1 MSRLNLISSKR
12 LAGAAMKMAA
22 ALTAVLLCG
31 CERRMLYDPEYGTK
45 LRVEIDVE
53 NIRNVTCDVYNPNI
67 PLPEIETE
75 MMHVMLYDE
84 EGRHVVTEL
93 YVSDKEVNGEGR
105 TVFKS
110 IMNVLPGKYRLLSYN
125 FGTEAAVV
133 EDWHEADKAYV
144 HSSPVPE
151 KLSMM
156 YRKHSSKAPDD
167 EMEAVVYEPEH
178 LMVASDYVDIPYHSE
193 VYTIEAD
200 ATTVVE
206 TWYIQIRVDGLKY
219 VNSAQAFLSGMV
231 SANYI
236 ASDRRVT
243 DPQVTVWFP
252 MVKSTD
258 NDKDVI
264 CAVFNTFGRVDG
276 SVNDLRITFGINTV
290 DGKTTMKEF
299 DISDLFG
306 TENAKLHHWLLLD
319 ETIEVEEPEIEGGG
333 GFDPSVGDWEEEEKE
348 III

>member
-1 MSRLNLISSKR
+1 MSCLNLISSKR
-12 LAGAAMKMAA
+12 FAGAAMKMAA
-22 ALTAVLLCG
+22 ALTTLILYG
-31 CERRMLYDPEYGTK
+31 CERRILYDPEYGTR

-53 NIRNVTCDVYNPNI
+53 NIRNVTCDVYNPDI
-67 PLPEIETE
+67 PRPDVEPE

-93 YVSDKEVNGEGR
+93 YVSEKEVNEAGR

-110 IMNVLPGKYRLLSYN
+110 VVNVPPGKYRLLSYN

-156 YRKHSSKAPDD
+156 YRKHSSKAPED
-167 EMEAVVYEPEH
+167 EMETVVYEPEH
-178 LMVASDYVDIPYHSE
+178 LMVASDELDIPYHSD
-193 VYTIEAD
+193 VYTIETS

-206 TWYIQIRVDGLKY
+206 TWYIQIRVDGMQY
-219 VNSAQAFLSGMV
+219 VNGAQAFLSGMV

-236 ASDRRVT
+236 AADRRVT
-243 DPQVTVWFP
+243 EPQVTVWFP
-252 MVKSTD
+252 MLKSTD
-258 NDKDVI
+258 DGRDVI

-276 SVNDLRITFGINTV
+276 SVNDLRITFGIKTV
-290 DGKTTMKEF
+290 DGKTMMKEF

-319 ETIEVEEPEIEGGG
+319 ETIEVEKPEIEGGG